1 MKAIA
6 AGHLEDVLEIGTA
19 MTKAGLPDVFVA
31 DAVRTAMEFEGVLD
45 LLVLWRDEG
54 EETERE
60 EIIADIQEL
69 VDDCQQTEKKEAVYI
84 RFDDLESVAKDVRK
98 FKDGLLLAVD
108 QRGGLT
114 HLSRL
119 TGMPQPSL
127 SRFFNSSSMP
137 RRGTLLKIAKAL
149 DLSAVEVA
157 TDWVRE

>member
-19 MTKAGLPDVFVA
+19 MTKTGLPDVFVA

-98 FKDGLLLAVD
+98 FKDGLLLVVD

>member
-1 MKAIA
+1 MNAIA

-19 MTKAGLPDVFVA
+19 MTRAGLPDRFVA
-31 DAVRTAMEFEGVLD
+31 DAVKTAMEFEGVHD
-45 LLVLWRDEG
+45 LLVMWRDEE

-60 EIIADIQEL
+60 EIIADIQDL
-69 VDDCQQTEKKEAVYI
+69 VDDCQQIEKKEAVYI

-114 HLSRL
+114 HLSKL

-137 RRGTLLKIAKAL
+137 RRATLLKIAKAL